1 MRKVT
6 FSFINLQKKTTGHY
20 CYINYTLE
28 PGCIK
33 FVTHLLFSALK
44 GGNYSYLLALN

>member
-6 FSFINLQKKTTGHY
+6 FSVINLQKKTTGYY
-20 CYINYTLE
+20 CYFNYTLE
-28 PGCIK
+28 PK

-44 GGNYSYLLALN
+44 GGNYSFLLALN